1 MRVSADRLRLLRRQ
15 AGHADVRAP
24 VVAADGAVQQSAA
37 AVRGEDAAAVLAD
50 EVPQTAS
57 DAAMPGISPA
67 PLAHAVARSAAADV
81 PMRAQA
87 LRASGEPGLQD
98 VRHRVDAVRVDTP
111 TTTRMGVQDATSS
124 WANESATRSSA
135 TQMQPAMVRRPTVET
150 ASVGAVAG
158 GTHLGAMAALPAATQ
173 PIHDPATPA
182 PGNTPGVSA
191 ERLRLLRRQVGGLTP
206 ASRKDDA
213 VMPTRAQ
220 RAAVSSTASPAARSP
235 SRNTAPA
242 RHGAAADRLHDVR
255 AQTVAPALT
264 RRALQAPTP
273 APPARDASV
282 FAWVEHDVR
291 HKPALPSD
299 VDAIIAVD
307 TASASHSPTARH
319 TTTPSAA
326 SLPPAPAVQRRT
338 DIAGLRK
345 MIGLRER
352 AVSAHIPVRAPST
365 DRYLPGNEIAPGLH
379 LIEAFLPQAIPSEAL
394 SLAFAKREDA
404 VDPLDL
410 LFFDTET
417 TGLAGGTGT
426 RAFMIGV
433 AQWCTDTV
441 QGSGLR
447 VRQLM
452 MSTMAAESA
461 MLDLFRTWLTP
472 RTVLSSYNGRCYDAP
487 LLKTRYRLARRGDPI
502 SALDHVDLLFPTRRR
517 YRGTWENCKL
527 STIERQLLRVVRE
540 DDLPGS
546 EAPAAWLSYLRGGS
560 ARNLRRV
567 ADHNHQDVVTLS
579 LLMQRLV
586 AVEAQDREVIPL
598 MESV

>member
-1 MRVSADRLRLLRRQ
+1 MSVSADRLRLLRRQ

-24 VVAADGAVQQSAA
+24 VTIADGDAPHGAQAAA
-37 AVRGEDAAAVLAD
+37 AVDANAGTVAG
-50 EVPQTAS
+50 VPRLHSNAGARVAPH
-57 DAAMPGISPA
+57 AAMARAVVDPAPTGDVAAPEVRCGASSPCDAPAIARTGVDDDTSAFATECMMLSPA
-67 PLAHAVARSAAADV
+67 QQMHSAVVGRT
-81 PMRAQA
+81 
-87 LRASGEPGLQD
+87 SGEAVVVG
-98 VRHRVDAVRVDTP
+98 VVVGDARTRAASEMPATAQPTP
-111 TTTRMGVQDATSS
+111 
-124 WANESATRSSA
+124 
-135 TQMQPAMVRRPTVET
+135 
-150 ASVGAVAG
+150 
-158 GTHLGAMAALPAATQ
+158 
-173 PIHDPATPA
+173 DPATPVA
-182 PGNTPGVSA
+182 GSGPGVSA

-206 ASRKDDA
+206 AARRDEA

-220 RAAVSSTASPAARSP
+220 R
-235 SRNTAPA
+235 
-242 RHGAAADRLHDVR
+242 
-255 AQTVAPALT
+255 Q
-264 RRALQAPTP
+264 
-273 APPARDASV
+273 PARDATSQGWRAAPRDAAAPSAQAGNVDAGSDLRAQAQAQTPAMTRRPLQAPGAATPSRDTSV

-291 HKPALPSD
+291 HRPVSPLQSPSQSTAHADADTDVADAAAKRLPALHEAS
-299 VDAIIAVD
+299 IA
-307 TASASHSPTARH
+307 
-319 TTTPSAA
+319 
-326 SLPPAPAVQRRT
+326 PAPPSQRRT

-352 AVSAHIPVRAPST
+352 AVSAHVPVRAAST
-365 DRYLPGNEIAPGLH
+365 DRHLPGNEIAPGLH
-379 LIEAFLPQAIPSEAL
+379 LIEDFLPQPIPHEAL

-404 VDPLDL
+404 VDPMDL

-433 AQWCTDTV
+433 ADWYMDDTH
-441 QGSGLR
+441 GSGLR

-461 MLDLFRTWLTP
+461 MLDLFRSWLSP
-472 RTVLSSYNGRCYDAP
+472 QTVLSSYNGRCYDAP

-527 STIERQLLRVVRE
+527 ATIERQLLRVVRE

-567 ADHNHQDVVTLS
+567 AEHNHQDVVTLS
-579 LLMQRLV
+579 LLLQRLV
-586 AVEAQDREVIPL
+586 AVEAQDREVIPML
-598 MESV
+598 EMP

>member
-1 MRVSADRLRLLRRQ
+1 M
-15 AGHADVRAP
+15 H
-24 VVAADGAVQQSAA
+24 
-37 AVRGEDAAAVLAD
+37 
-50 EVPQTAS
+50 
-57 DAAMPGISPA
+57 
-67 PLAHAVARSAAADV
+67 
-81 PMRAQA
+81 
-87 LRASGEPGLQD
+87 
-98 VRHRVDAVRVDTP
+98 
-111 TTTRMGVQDATSS
+111 
-124 WANESATRSSA
+124 
-135 TQMQPAMVRRPTVET
+135 PAMVRRPTVDT
-150 ASVGAVAG
+150 AGVGAVAG
-158 GTHLGAMAALPAATQ
+158 GTRMGAESALPSASQPLQPTQ
-173 PIHDPATPA
+173 DPATPA
-182 PGNTPGVSA
+182 PASAPGVSA
-191 ERLRLLRRQVGGLTP
+191 QRLRLLRRQIGGLTP
-206 ASRKDDA
+206 AARKDDA
-213 VMPTRAQ
+213 AMPTRAQ
-220 RAAVSSTASPAARSP
+220 RATVSSAASPVARSP
-235 SRNTAPA
+235 SRDN
-242 RHGAAADRLHDVR
+242 AAARNGAMPSHPHDVR
-255 AQTVAPALT
+255 AQAVASALT
-264 RRALQAPTP
+264 RRALQSPIP

-291 HKPALPSD
+291 HKPALSSAVDVDVD
-299 VDAIIAVD
+299 VDAIIAAD
-307 TASASHSPTARH
+307 ADSASHSLTAPSTTAPSTATPTV
-319 TTTPSAA
+319 
-326 SLPPAPAVQRRT
+326 PPVQRRT

-352 AVSAHIPVRAPST
+352 AVSAHTPIRAPST

-379 LIEAFLPQAIPSEAL
+379 LIETLLPQAIPCEAL
-394 SLAFAKREDA
+394 SLAFAKRDDA
-404 VDPLDL
+404 VDPMDL

-433 AQWCTDTV
+433 ADWYVDAV

-502 SALDHVDLLFPTRRR
+502 AALDHVDLLFPTRRR

-567 ADHNHQDVVTLS
+567 AEHNHQDVVTLS

-586 AVEAQDREVIPL
+586 AVEAEERHALTLARTP
-598 MESV
+598 

>member
-1 MRVSADRLRLLRRQ
+1 MSVSADRLRLLRRQ
-15 AGHADVRAP
+15 AGHADVPAP
-24 VVAADGAVQQSAA
+24 TAAADGAAADGADVSAA
-37 AVRGEDAAAVLAD
+37 VDVQADAYPLRAAGVARTSGDAVAGNAHTRAAGDMPAAA
-50 EVPQTAS
+50 Q
-57 DAAMPGISPA
+57 
-67 PLAHAVARSAAADV
+67 
-81 PMRAQA
+81 PMRA
-87 LRASGEPGLQD
+87 
-98 VRHRVDAVRVDTP
+98 
-111 TTTRMGVQDATSS
+111 
-124 WANESATRSSA
+124 
-135 TQMQPAMVRRPTVET
+135 
-150 ASVGAVAG
+150 
-158 GTHLGAMAALPAATQ
+158 PAA
-173 PIHDPATPA
+173 PV
-182 PGNTPGVSA
+182 PGSDPGVSA

-206 ASRKDDA
+206 TARKDDA

-220 RAAVSSTASPAARSP
+220 RQPAP
-235 SRNTAPA
+235 
-242 RHGAAADRLHDVR
+242 GAAASGSRALPRDAAVRSAQPGSAEAAGARR
-255 AQTVAPALT
+255 AQPSAPAMT
-264 RRALQAPTP
+264 RRALQAPV
-273 APPARDASV
+273 AAAPARDSSA
-282 FAWVEHDVR
+282 FAWVDHDVR
-291 HKPALPSD
+291 HKPAGAAA
-299 VDAIIAVD
+299 DAA
-307 TASASHSPTARH
+307 ARVPAMRA
-319 TTTPSAA
+319 TPAA
-326 SLPPAPAVQRRT
+326 SISNPPPQRRT

-352 AVSAHIPVRAPST
+352 AVSTHAPVRAAST
-365 DRYLPGNEIAPGLH
+365 DRHLPGNEIAPGLH
-379 LIEAFLPQAIPSEAL
+379 LIEAFLPQAIPRQAL

-404 VDPLDL
+404 VDPMDL

-433 AQWCTDTV
+433 ADWYTDVT

-461 MLDLFRTWLTP
+461 MLDLFRSWLSP
-472 RTVLSSYNGRCYDAP
+472 QTVLSSYNGRCYDAP

-567 ADHNHQDVVTLS
+567 AEHNHQDVVTLS

-586 AVEAQDREVIPL
+586 AVDAQDREVIPML
-598 MESV
+598 ETP

>member
-1 MRVSADRLRLLRRQ
+1 MSVSADRLRLLRRQ
-15 AGHADVRAP
+15 AGHAEVRAP
-24 VVAADGAVQQSAA
+24 VKADDGDALHGTAAVDAKAADAALTGELAQPASGADTQ
-37 AVRGEDAAAVLAD
+37 G
-50 EVPQTAS
+50 T
-57 DAAMPGISPA
+57 SPA
-67 PLAHAVARSAAADV
+67 SGHA
-81 PMRAQA
+81 
-87 LRASGEPGLQD
+87 
-98 VRHRVDAVRVDTP
+98 
-111 TTTRMGVQDATSS
+111 
-124 WANESATRSSA
+124 
-135 TQMQPAMVRRPTVET
+135 PA
-150 ASVGAVAG
+150 
-158 GTHLGAMAALPAATQ
+158 
-173 PIHDPATPA
+173 
-182 PGNTPGVSA
+182 VSA

-206 ASRKDDA
+206 AARKDDA

-220 RAAVSSTASPAARSP
+220 RAAVSSVASPSARLPLRENAA
-235 SRNTAPA
+235 AG
-242 RHGAAADRLHDVR
+242 HGAAAGGPNAAR
-255 AQTVAPALT
+255 AAPSLT
-264 RRALQAPTP
+264 RRALQSPMP

-291 HKPALPSD
+291 HKPALPLDVD
-299 VDAIIAVD
+299 VDAISAVD
-307 TASASHSPTARH
+307 ADSARHWPTVRSTTTASPAAMSPAHPAR
-319 TTTPSAA
+319 
-326 SLPPAPAVQRRT
+326 RRT

-352 AVSAHIPVRAPST
+352 AVSAHTPVRAPST
-365 DRYLPGNEIAPGLH
+365 DRSLPGNEIAPGLH
-379 LIEAFLPQAIPSEAL
+379 LIQAFLPQSIPTQAL
-394 SLAFAKREDA
+394 SLAFAKRDDA
-404 VDPLDL
+404 VDPMDL

-433 AQWCTDTV
+433 ADWVVDAV

-461 MLDLFRTWLTP
+461 MLDLLRTWLTP
-472 RTVLSSYNGRCYDAP
+472 RIVLSSYNGRCYDAP
-487 LLKTRYRLARRGDPI
+487 LLKTRYRLSRRGDPI

-567 ADHNHQDVVTLS
+567 VAHNHQDVVTLS

-586 AVEAQDREVIPL
+586 AVDAQERNA
-598 MESV
+598 

>member
-1 MRVSADRLRLLRRQ
+1 MRVNADRLRVLRRQ
-15 AGHADVRAP
+15 AGHADVREP
-24 VVAADGAVQQSAA
+24 VAVAHAGAVDDAVGSAA
-37 AVRGEDAAAVLAD
+37 VDAAADAHPLHSAV
-50 EVPQTAS
+50 VGRTAGDAVGAGGAV
-57 DAAMPGISPA
+57 DAAGD
-67 PLAHAVARSAAADV
+67 ART
-81 PMRAQA
+81 RAT
-87 LRASGEPGLQD
+87 GD
-98 VRHRVDAVRVDTP
+98 
-111 TTTRMGVQDATSS
+111 
-124 WANESATRSSA
+124 
-135 TQMQPAMVRRPTVET
+135 
-150 ASVGAVAG
+150 
-158 GTHLGAMAALPAATQ
+158 LPAAAQ
-173 PIHDPATPA
+173 PAREPAGPVS
-182 PGNTPGVSA
+182 GSDPGVSA

-206 ASRKDDA
+206 TARKDDA

-220 RAAVSSTASPAARSP
+220 RQPASGPAASASRASREAVARSTQP
-235 SRNTAPA
+235 GSADVVGAPRPPHTAPA
-242 RHGAAADRLHDVR
+242 M
-255 AQTVAPALT
+255 T
-264 RRALQAPTP
+264 RRALQAPD
-273 APPARDASV
+273 AAAPARDSSA
-282 FAWVEHDVR
+282 FAWVDHDVR
-291 HKPALPSD
+291 HKPAGAAA
-299 VDAIIAVD
+299 DAAARVPAVR
-307 TASASHSPTARH
+307 A
-319 TTTPSAA
+319 
-326 SLPPAPAVQRRT
+326 APAVPTSNPAPQRRT

-352 AVSAHIPVRAPST
+352 AVLTHTPVHAPST

-379 LIEAFLPQAIPSEAL
+379 LIEAFLPQPIPCEPL
-394 SLAFAKREDA
+394 SLAFAKRED
-404 VDPLDL
+404 VLQPEHV

-433 AQWCTDTV
+433 AQWCTDAA

-452 MSTMAAESA
+452 MSTIAAESA
-461 MLDLFRTWLTP
+461 MLELFCTWLMP
-472 RTVLSSYNGRCYDAP
+472 QTVLCSYNGRCYDAP

-567 ADHNHQDVVTLS
+567 AEHNHQDVVTLS